1 MNRLKRH
8 TPNMLQGPL
17 LPSII
22 RYTIPVI
29 LTSFLQLLFNAADLV
44 VVGQYRG
51 SIALAAVSTTTS
63 LINLILG
70 LFLGLSTGV
79 SVAVSYAIGS
89 RQRDAIRKAVHTTVP
104 LAVIGGLIVAIV
116 GCVIAK
122 PVLTSM
128 DTPDEIMPLALLY
141 MQIIFCGKPFA
152 LLYNFCA
159 AILRAAGDTKR
170 PLYYLT
176 FSGVLNVVLNL
187 IFVRFLGMN
196 VEGVALATVISQV
209 LSAVLVVYALCKRAD
224 DCKLDLKKVRFYK
237 TPLLKILRVGLPAG
251 IQSSLFSVANVTIQ
265 ASINSFGGV
274 FMSGNGAA
282 ANIEGFVYAIQH
294 AFSMTAVNF
303 IGQNAGA
310 HQYKRI
316 KKVLFT
322 CLACSFSVTL
332 VITMLVKLFG
342 PQLLSIYIS
351 DSPEAITY
359 GMMRITM
366 VCSLYAVYALMD
378 TAAGS
383 LRGMGVSL
391 TPMVISLIGVCGFR
405 ILWVNTIF
413 QIPAYHTPQ
422 WLYAC
427 FPVSWA
433 VTFICHFVVFFI
445 IYKKRVRSIHTM
457 A

>member
-1 MNRLKRH
+1 MQHLKRH

-22 RYTIPVI
+22 RYTLPVI

-70 LFLGLSTGV
+70 MFLGLSTGV

-89 RQRDAIRKAVHTTVP
+89 KHSSAIHKAVHTTVP
-104 LAVIGGLIVAIV
+104 LSVIGGFIVSIV
-116 GCVIAK
+116 GCLIAE
-122 PVLTSM
+122 PVLKMM

-141 MQIIFCGKPFA
+141 MRIIFCGKPFA

-176 FSGVLNVVLNL
+176 FSGLLNVGLNL
-187 IFVRFLGMN
+187 IFVRCFGMN
-196 VEGVALATVISQV
+196 VEGVALATVISQA
-209 LSAVLVVYALCKRAD
+209 LSAVLVVYALCKRTD
-224 DCKLDLKKVRFYK
+224 DCKLYIKKIRFYK
-237 TPLLKILRVGLPAG
+237 APLIKILRVGLPAG

-265 ASINSFGGV
+265 ASINSFGSI

-282 ANIEGFVYAIQH
+282 GNIEGFVYAIQH

-316 KKVLFT
+316 KKVLYT
-322 CLACSFSVTL
+322 CLGCTFAVTVAITLL
-332 VITMLVKLFG
+332 VRIFG
-342 PQLLSIYIS
+342 TQLLSIYIS
-351 DSPEAITY
+351 DSPEAITN
-359 GMMRITM
+359 GLLRINM
-366 VCSLYAVYALMD
+366 VCSLYALYALMD

-391 TPMVISLIGVCGFR
+391 TPMLISLIGVCGFR

-413 QIPAYHTPQ
+413 QNPAYHTPQ
-422 WLYAC
+422 CLYAC
-427 FPVSWA
+427 FPISW
-433 VTFICHFVVFFI
+433 VITFVCHFIVFYI
-445 IYKKRVRSIHTM
+445 VYNKKLKKLKLTT
-457 A
+457 